1 MRNQSCYPRIVL
13 LKIIGS
19 VKITMQTSY
28 LEIIHFLGET
38 GYYARTEAER
48 VLLNKLT
55 NKGLIELKK
64 GTKSVYRLTDDGE
77 KYISRNKLPNTE
89 YSDQEFLS
97 FLQEAYQSLA
107 NPMQPLVR
115 IPEIRDILSQKQITD
130 QYFDKKLLNLHDEG
144 VITLQTA
151 LSRSYAQ
158 GGISSNTGVFYYLTF
173 EA

>member
-1 MRNQSCYPRIVL
+1 
-13 LKIIGS
+13 
-19 VKITMQTSY
+19 MQTSY
-28 LEIIHFLGET
+28 LEIIHFLGEK
-38 GYYARTEAER
+38 GYYARTDAEI

-55 NKGLIELKK
+55 KEGLIELKK
-64 GTKSVYRLTDDGE
+64 GTKSVYRLTRDGE
-77 KYISRNKLPNTE
+77 KHISRNKVPNIE
-89 YSDQEFLS
+89 YSDQEFVS

-115 IPEIRDILSQKQITD
+115 IPEIRDKLSQKQIAD

-151 LSRSYAQ
+151 LSKSHAI

>member
-1 MRNQSCYPRIVL
+1 MH
-13 LKIIGS
+13 
-19 VKITMQTSY
+19 TSY
-28 LEIIHFLGET
+28 LEIIHFLGES
-38 GYYARTEAER
+38 GYYARTEAEK

-55 NKGLIELKK
+55 NKGLLELKK
-64 GTKSVYRLTDDGE
+64 GTKSVYRLTRDGE
-77 KYISRNKLPNTE
+77 KYISRNKVTNTE
-89 YSDQEFLS
+89 YSDQEFIS

-115 IPEIRDILSQKQITD
+115 IPEIRDILSKKHITD

-144 VITLQTA
+144 LITLQTA
-151 LSRSYAQ
+151 LSKSHAQ

>member
-1 MRNQSCYPRIVL
+1 M
-13 LKIIGS
+13 K
-19 VKITMQTSY
+19 TSY

-38 GYYARTEAER
+38 GYYARTDAER

-55 NKGLIELKK
+55 KQGLIELKK
-64 GTKSVYRLTDDGE
+64 GTKSVYRLTRDGE
-77 KYISRNKLPNTE
+77 KHVSRNKVPNIE
-89 YSDQEFLS
+89 YSDQEFVS

-115 IPEIRDILSQKQITD
+115 IPEIRDKLSQKHITD
-130 QYFDKKLLNLHDEG
+130 QYFDQKLLNLHDDG

-151 LSRSYAQ
+151 LSRSHAQ
-158 GGISSNTGVFYYLTF
+158 GGISSNTGVFYYLIF